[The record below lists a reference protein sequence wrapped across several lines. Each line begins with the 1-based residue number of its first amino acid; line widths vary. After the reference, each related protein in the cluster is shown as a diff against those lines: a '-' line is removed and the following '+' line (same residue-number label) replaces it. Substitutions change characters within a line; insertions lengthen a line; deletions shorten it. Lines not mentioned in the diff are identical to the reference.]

1 MWLAN
6 IFLSLCFSELF
17 AKQSLFHI
25 KKEKEPTFTNMSINF
40 MGNYDFTV
48 NKQNIIQLEN
58 FLIQL
63 ENSLKLYSAHELMEL
78 CI

>member
-6 IFLSLCFSELF
+6 IFLSRVFSELF
-17 AKQSLFHI
+17 AKQSLFYI
-25 KKEKEPTFTNMSINF
+25 KKEKEHTFTNMSINF
-40 MGNYDFTV
+40 MGNYDFIV
-48 NKQNIIQLEN
+48 NKQNIIQS
-58 FLIQL
+58 